1 MNSGSLI
8 VGVLAAAWLTHVISC
23 LLKAKYLLLI
33 AGAFVFPVGIIH
45 GIGIWFGVNWQEDE
59 MSYYETKIT
68 LFGQLV
74 DVIVDFEKD
83 GSADLIEVCLGEKP
97 LCVDGVFHMD

>member
-1 MNSGSLI
+1 
-8 VGVLAAAWLTHVISC
+8 
-23 LLKAKYLLLI
+23 
-33 AGAFVFPVGIIH
+33 
-45 GIGIWFGVNWQEDE
+45 

-83 GSADLIEVCLGEKP
+83 GSADLIEVCLGERP
-97 LCVDGVFHMD
+97 LCVDGIFHMDENGTITKIENYICYQAMQNYYQDDIAYEEKVAAIEHANDSREGR

>member
-45 GIGIWFGVNWQEDE
+45 GIGIWFGVNW
-59 MSYYETKIT
+59 
-68 LFGQLV
+68 
-74 DVIVDFEKD
+74 
-83 GSADLIEVCLGEKP
+83 
-97 LCVDGVFHMD
+97 